1 MLPLGD
7 EHDFMKNLIDNL
19 GKFIA
24 ALSFALVT
32 VTVLH
37 DWGYFWVLGSR
48 FQSIQTPYDH
58 LANAIE
64 WLPLHLAIFLLA
76 FLLSFVLRALGRK
89 PEEHA
94 FPSGIMEKTRWKNA
108 RNSAAFSGV
117 SLLLTALGII
127 LVTTQGVIGVG
138 VAIILFACY
147 MTVSPLVVFRI
158 PPSAVNYFL
167 WFIPVVLIVAFITG
181 GIDALTSIESSSNIY
196 RIVPKDSPPF
206 NANLLRSLDKGLLM
220 WDGSTQRVILMRWE
234 GVSEVSH
241 FITPNDK
248 TPYAC
253 RFLQF
258 MCPTTPIIP

>member
-1 MLPLGD
+1 MLPPGD

-24 ALSFALVT
+24 ALSFALLT
-32 VTVLH
+32 VAVLH

-64 WLPLHLAIFLLA
+64 WLPLYLFL
-76 FLLSFVLRALGRK
+76 FLLSLLFTFALHALIRK
-89 PEEHA
+89 PEGHA

-108 RNSAAFSGV
+108 RKSAAVSGV
-117 SLLLTALGII
+117 GVLAVLGAVLLAPQTVIGVYLAYLLIACYLTALPF
-127 LVTTQGVIGVG
+127 
-138 VAIILFACY
+138 VAIRF
-147 MTVSPLVVFRI
+147 
-158 PPSAVNYFL
+158 PPSAVNLFV
-167 WFIPVVLIVAFITG
+167 WSIPPVLIMSFTAG
-181 GIDALTSIESSSNIY
+181 GLDAVNSIDSSRNIY

-220 WDGSTQRVILMRWE
+220 WDGSAQRVILMRWE
-234 GVSEVSH
+234 GLSEISH
-241 FITPNDK
+241 FITPQDK

-253 RFLQF
+253 RFLQLV
-258 MCPTTPIIP
+258 CPTTPIIP

>member
-1 MLPLGD
+1 MLPPGG
-7 EHDFMKNLIDNL
+7 EHDLMKDLIDNL

-24 ALSFALVT
+24 ALSFALLIVT
-32 VTVLH
+32 VFH
-37 DWGYFWVLGSR
+37 DWGYFSVLGSR
-48 FQSIQTPYDH
+48 YQSIQTPYDH

-64 WLPLHLAIFLLA
+64 WLPLHLAIFLVA
-76 FLLSFVLRALGRK
+76 FLFSLVLRALIRK

-108 RNSAAFSGV
+108 RNSVAFGGV

-127 LVTTQGVIGVG
+127 LLTTQGLIGVG

-147 MTVSPLVVFRI
+147 MTVSPLVLSRI
-158 PPSAVNYFL
+158 PPSAVNDFVWL
-167 WFIPVVLIVAFITG
+167 TPVVLIAAFITG
-181 GIDALTSIESSSNIY
+181 GIDALNSIESPSNIY

-220 WDGSTQRVILMRWE
+220 WDGSRQRVILMRWE
-234 GVSEVSH
+234 GVSEISH

-258 MCPTTPIIP
+258 VCPTTPIIP

>member
-1 MLPLGD
+1 MLPPGD

-19 GKFIA
+19 GKLIA
-24 ALSFALVT
+24 ALSFALLT

-64 WLPLHLAIFLLA
+64 WLPLYLALILLA
-76 FLLSFVLRALGRK
+76 LLFAFVLGRFSRK
-89 PEEHA
+89 REEHV
-94 FPSGIMEKTRWKNA
+94 FPSGIMEKRRWKDA
-108 RNSAAFSGV
+108 RKAAAVSGLGLLAFLGI
-117 SLLLTALGII
+117 LLLVPQA
-127 LVTTQGVIGVG
+127 VIGVYFAYVLG
-138 VAIILFACY
+138 AIYL
-147 MTVSPLVVFRI
+147 TVSPLVAIRF
-158 PPSAVNYFL
+158 PPSAVNSFV
-167 WFIPVVLIVAFITG
+167 WSIPLVLIMAFTAG
-181 GIDALTSIESSSNIY
+181 GLDAVNGIESSWNVY

-220 WDGSTQRVILMRWE
+220 WDGSAQRVILMRWE
-234 GVSEVSH
+234 EVSEISH
-241 FITPNDK
+241 SITPNDK

-258 MCPTTPIIP
+258 VCPTTPIIP